1 VVKYHYSKLMESRD
15 IIRPILAGLVG
26 IGLVVLVIVLII
38 KAFSGGPSAPSSRID
53 ITKYANTPG
62 ASVTVL
68 ADGPTNI
75 DQDHDQVKI
84 TVGNS
89 SNQIDIIQGY
99 QGTVT
104 NSQSYPNNSAA
115 FGAFLQT
122 INLMNFSKGKS
133 SNVDYRGFC
142 PTGSRYIFTFNN
154 GTSNLFSYWATSC
167 GKQGTFEGS
176 TSQVLQQIRLQ
187 IPQNDF
193 DKLTNN
199 IPIGF

>member
-1 VVKYHYSKLMESRD
+1 MESRD

-26 IGLVVLVIVLII
+26 IGLIVLVIVLII
-38 KAFSGGPSAPSSRID
+38 KAFSGGGSGTPSSQID
-53 ITKYANTPG
+53 ITKYENTPN

-68 ADGPTNI
+68 VDAPTGI
-75 DQDHDQVKI
+75 DQNHSQVKI

-99 QGTVT
+99 QGTVV

-122 INLMNFSKGKS
+122 TRLMDFARGRA

-142 PTGSRYIFTFNN
+142 PTGDRYIFTFND
-154 GTSNLFSYWATSC
+154 GTKDLFSYWTTSC
-167 GKQGTFEGS
+167 GGQGTFEGKTPS
-176 TSQVLQQIRLQ
+176 VLQQFRRQ
-187 IPQNDF
+187 IPENDF
-193 DKLTNN
+193 EKLTNN
-199 IPIGF
+199 ISMGF